1 VPLLQE
7 YAVDDYDEL
16 AEYLG
21 SKIVDRDELTLDD
34 DILSDSSRLLAAL
47 EEHLLGGPAET

>member
-1 VPLLQE
+1 MPLLQE

-21 SKIVDRDELTLDD
+21 PRIVDREALTLDD
-34 DILSDSSRLLAAL
+34 EILTDSSRLLAAL
-47 EEHLLGGPAET
+47 EEHLLGGPAEA